1 MTASS
6 FERWHVDIPPL
17 AERATDSTEWAD
29 AIVLVEQGSVD
40 VVCAG
45 GGHRLFGIGC
55 LVALGWLPVT
65 TLRNPTTEM
74 TRLLAVRRRPPASI
88 EGGLPSDPS

>member
-1 MTASS
+1 MTGSS
-6 FERWHVDIPPL
+6 FERWRVDIAPL
-17 AERATDSTEWAD
+17 TERATDATEWAG

-45 GGHRLFGIGC
+45 GGHRLFGMGC
-55 LVALGWLPVT
+55 LVALGWLPLT
-65 TLRNPTTEM
+65 SLRNPTTEV
-74 TRLLAVRRRPPASI
+74 TRLLAVRRRPPTSI